1 MQICP
6 HCGTDN
12 LEGMI
17 YCQSCGVALG
27 VVSLS
32 TRQLEDE
39 NDPQGG
45 TDKLGPENV
54 LILQLEDDAMPIIV
68 QIRDEIILGR
78 VTEQGDNVTYI
89 NLTPYGADD
98 VGVSRRH
105 ARLLRDHKY
114 IYLMDLKST
123 NGTRLNGEPLS
134 PSVEK
139 QLRDGDEIMLGR
151 LRMYVYFKT

>member
-6 HCGTDN
+6 HCGTEN

-27 VVSLS
+27 AVSLS

-39 NDPQGG
+39 DYPQGG
-45 TDKLGPENV
+45 TDKLGAENV
-54 LILQLEDDAMPIIV
+54 LILQLEDDAMPIVV

-89 NLTPYGADD
+89 NLTPYGADE

-105 ARLLRDHKY
+105 ARLLRDHKSV
-114 IYLMDLKST
+114 YLMDLKST

-134 PSVEK
+134 PSVER

-151 LRMYVYFKT
+151 LRLYIYFKV